1 MDSRNKNHQRLMTY
15 HFSMYW
21 TTKNKAEQL
30 FKGLFKTKL
39 NMAKE
44 LNLARV
50 TLDTYLSNPNLMNS
64 QIKKIAKLK
73 KISELKIFKA
83 INE

>member
-1 MDSRNKNHQRLMTY
+1 
-15 HFSMYW
+15 
-21 TTKNKAEQL
+21 
-30 FKGLFKTKL
+30 
-39 NMAKE
+39 MAKE
-44 LNLARV
+44 LNLSRP
-50 TLDTYLSNPNLMNS
+50 TIDMYLANPGMMNS

>member
-1 MDSRNKNHQRLMTY
+1 
-15 HFSMYW
+15 MYW